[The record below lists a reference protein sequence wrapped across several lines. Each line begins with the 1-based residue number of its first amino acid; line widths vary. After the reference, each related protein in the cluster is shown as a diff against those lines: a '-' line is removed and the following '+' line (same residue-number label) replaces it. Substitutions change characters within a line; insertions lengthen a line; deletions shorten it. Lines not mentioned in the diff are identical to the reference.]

1 MGSDS
6 GRFHYTG
13 GEGSANGHGDSILAR
28 PEFASSQKD
37 QAILDVD
44 EELIHSV
51 ASPILAFDASKEA
64 SARRSGFPY
73 YGTSKRFQTSVG
85 AGPGIGA

>member
-44 EELIHSV
+44 EELIHSGGQ
-51 ASPILAFDASKEA
+51 PNFGL
-64 SARRSGFPY
+64 
-73 YGTSKRFQTSVG
+73 
-85 AGPGIGA
+85 